1 MMRARSQGRLDEV
14 TTGEHLD
21 RTSPVCHALR
31 VRQLDGDSAS
41 GPMWAGVLG
50 PVLFVGVFLLE
61 GAVRPGYDPIRM
73 QVSYLSL
80 GDRGAIQVAS
90 FLATAG
96 LLEVFAVR
104 LRARWRSAGGPGAR
118 GVPIAIGITGLG
130 LLIAGLF
137 STMPAFGYPPG
148 TPDAFP
154 ADIPPTAYLHVLG
167 AFLFF
172 GGMIAG
178 PAIMT
183 RRFRASGATGWAV
196 YSAATT
202 LVVAF
207 AFAASSADGNGR
219 PFVPAAAGLLQ
230 RIAIVAGLAWIA
242 GLAALAPLGAERVAD
257 ERISSP

>member
-1 MMRARSQGRLDEV
+1 
-14 TTGEHLD
+14 
-21 RTSPVCHALR
+21 
-31 VRQLDGDSAS
+31 
-41 GPMWAGVLG
+41 MWAGVLG
-50 PVLFVGVFLLE
+50 PVLFIAVFLLE

-96 LLEVFAVR
+96 LLGLFAVQ
-104 LRARWRSAGGPGAR
+104 LRGRWRSAGGPAAR
-118 GVPIAIGITGLG
+118 GVPIAIGLTALG

-154 ADIPPTAYLHVLG
+154 SDIPPTAYLHVLG

-172 GGMIAG
+172 GGMIAA

-183 RRFRASGATGWAV
+183 RRFRASGDTGWAV
-196 YSAATT
+196 YSAATA
-202 LVVAF
+202 LVVAV
-207 AFAASSADGNGR
+207 AFAASSADGSGR
-219 PFVPAAAGLLQ
+219 PFVPGAAGLLQ
-230 RIAIVAGLAWIA
+230 RIAIVAGLGWIA
-242 GLAALAPLGAERVAD
+242 GLAAVAPLGAEHLAD
-257 ERISSP
+257 EPIARP